1 MSLTTSLF
9 IIKRLHE
16 NVLGTKPDHLVSQFV
31 ELVFCFKKIVST
43 MRCDICKLP
52 VARMPSYSAYLL
64 ACLSF
69 GHPLQV
75 FFVLYLTER
84 KRGRAAR
91 WSLLPIQDTVLYAFF
106 DDLDN
111 IGDKGFKNLT
121 CINKPTHEA
130 KETLRIQKLIQTNPH
145 KNYISYT

>member
-1 MSLTTSLF
+1 
-9 IIKRLHE
+9 
-16 NVLGTKPDHLVSQFV
+16 
-31 ELVFCFKKIVST
+31 

-75 FFVLYLTER
+75 FFYLYLTER

-111 IGDKGFKNLT
+111 NGDKGFKNFT
-121 CINKPTHEA
+121 CINKPKHEA

-145 KNYISYT
+145 KISATPNCNTLRTLFFKILFPIETVRTN

>member
-31 ELVFCFKKIVST
+31 ELVFCLKRVSM
-43 MRCDICKLP
+43 MRCDICKLS
-52 VARMPSYSAYLL
+52 VARIPSYSAYLL

-69 GHPLQV
+69 RHPLQV

-111 IGDKGFKNLT
+111 NGDKGFKNLT
-121 CINKPTHEA
+121 CINKSKHEA
-130 KETLRIQKLIQTNPH
+130 KEALRIQKVIQFFYGIVNRGG
-145 KNYISYT
+145 NL